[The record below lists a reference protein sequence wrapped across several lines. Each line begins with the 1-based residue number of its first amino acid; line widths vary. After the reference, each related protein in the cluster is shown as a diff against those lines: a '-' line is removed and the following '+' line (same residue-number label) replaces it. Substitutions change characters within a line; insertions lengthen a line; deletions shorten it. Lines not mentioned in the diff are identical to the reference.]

1 MGECNKKL
9 GLSYLVDLV
18 KNIEKLTLKSW
29 WLFFQSF
36 YHGKLTKLIQLINQ
50 IFVLCMTLSG
60 HTDISPNHLYSSLHC
75 RCNLTSVTSAKQCWN
90 PCSGPPKGLSE
101 LTEVCF
107 AFPFILIGKSVVAF
121 STGQSWPRIS
131 ALFQRQTSPDLSF
144 VCGTGNQYMQNNIIY
159 KHIRQIIQYEILFI
173 FSTLFTYHWGA
184 SCPSLPFVA
193 RV

>member
-36 YHGKLTKLIQLINQ
+36 YHGKLTELIQLINQ

-60 HTDISPNHLYSSLHC
+60 HTDISPNHLCSSLHC

-90 PCSGPPKGLSE
+90 PCSGPPKGLNK
-101 LTEVCF
+101 LPKVRF
-107 AFPFILIGKSVVAF
+107 AFPFILIGNISYGFFNWPIMAKDF
-121 STGQSWPRIS
+121 SAVSQTDFTRFKFRLWH
-131 ALFQRQTSPDLSF
+131 RQP
-144 VCGTGNQYMQNNIIY
+144 V
-159 KHIRQIIQYEILFI
+159 HAE
-173 FSTLFTYHWGA
+173 
-184 SCPSLPFVA
+184 
-193 RV
+193 